1 MPLIGTMDSERAAQ
15 VLDSALQ
22 GVDLHRA
29 RFVIIDITG
38 LRHVDT
44 AVAKT
49 LMNTAHALMLLG
61 AQAILTGI
69 RAEVAQTLVS
79 IGVSL
84 DTIPTLNNLQRGI
97 AYANRM
103 LARPNG

>member
-1 MPLIGTMDSERAAQ
+1 
-15 VLDSALQ
+15 
-22 GVDLHRA
+22 
-29 RFVIIDITG
+29 
-38 LRHVDT
+38 
-44 AVAKT
+44 
-49 LMNTAHALMLLG
+49 
-61 AQAILTGI
+61 LTGI

-97 AYANRM
+97 AYANRV